1 MCRLRIAAAASK
13 GRPAKRGRIILC
25 GKAADALPDQRM
37 ADLMYEEFR
46 RGEYELSEKPIKGIE
61 NWSWGRGKVLG
72 PQELWAGYA
81 YGFHSAAASCFEP
94 QGLYGKAAVASARDG
109 TVYSDWHGS
118 RIPANG
124 EMLTPAAA
132 GSFAG

>member
-1 MCRLRIAAAASK
+1 
-13 GRPAKRGRIILC
+13 
-25 GKAADALPDQRM
+25 M

-61 NWSWGRGKVLG
+61 NWSWGRGKVLE

-94 QGLYGKAAVASARDG
+94 
-109 TVYSDWHGS
+109 
-118 RIPANG
+118 
-124 EMLTPAAA
+124 
-132 GSFAG
+132 

>member
-1 MCRLRIAAAASK
+1 MCRLRIAARRRAVFGRHPCCGCRRAGFPYAGALLAAAASK
-13 GRPAKRGRIILC
+13 GRPAKRGRIILR

-61 NWSWGRGKVLG
+61 NWSWGRGKVLE

-94 QGLYGKAAVASARDG
+94 
-109 TVYSDWHGS
+109 
-118 RIPANG
+118 
-124 EMLTPAAA
+124 
-132 GSFAG
+132 